1 MRVLFIDTSSQ
12 IASVSA
18 FEDESLLG
26 EFTVLAKRTHSQR
39 LMPMVDAFLKQ
50 LELKTEDFDAFGV
63 CVGPGSFTGVRIG
76 ISTIKAFAQVHQKP
90 VFTLTSLAM
99 IAGKYA
105 YHQGTLAVV
114 MKANKDE
121 WFYGFYACDQGNLSI
136 LCEGVDA
143 PHEVLTLSEKYPSI
157 LWVGDV
163 ALTDFEA
170 LKVSRLER
178 PFQTSA
184 SALVWL
190 KTLEPK
196 SHYTEVVAEYFKK
209 SQAERDFKI

>member
-1 MRVLFIDTSSQ
+1 MRILFIDTSSQ

-18 FEDESLLG
+18 FEDETLLG

-39 LMPMVDAFLKQ
+39 LMPMVDVFLKQ

-90 VFTLTSLAM
+90 VFALTSLAM

-105 YHQGTLAVV
+105 YHQGTVAVV
-114 MKANKDE
+114 MQANKDE
-121 WFYGFYACDQGNLSI
+121 WFYGFYTCDKGALSL
-136 LCEGVDA
+136 LCEGVDT
-143 PHEVLTLSEKYPSI
+143 PSGVLGLSENYPCI

-163 ALTDFEA
+163 ALDHFKSKG
-170 LKVSRLER
+170 LSRLER
-178 PFQTSA
+178 PFQSSA
-184 SALVWL
+184 SALVWM

-196 SHYTEVVAEYFKK
+196 AHYTQVAAEYFKK
-209 SQAERDFKI
+209 SQAERDLKL

>member
-18 FEDESLLG
+18 FEGETLLG

-105 YHQGTLAVV
+105 YHQGTVAVV
-114 MKANKDE
+114 MQANKDE
-121 WFYGFYACDQGNLSI
+121 WFYGFYTCDQGTLS
-136 LCEGVDA
+136 LVCEGVDA
-143 PHEVLTLSEKYPSI
+143 PSVVFALAEKAPSI

-163 ALTDFEA
+163 AMEAFES
-170 LKVSRLER
+170 LGISHLER
-178 PFQTSA
+178 PFQSSA

-190 KTLEPK
+190 KNLEAK
-196 SHYTEVVAEYFKK
+196 AHYTDVAAEYFKK
-209 SQAERDFKI
+209 SQAERDLKL